1 MHPLEAALQPPG
13 GTHMK
18 REAHWSAP
26 RQLSMVLGTP
36 VLHGLS
42 PAERVQ
48 VVRLLA
54 HLLLEASGDVAE
66 GSDDENA

>member
-1 MHPLEAALQPPG
+1 
-13 GTHMK
+13 
-18 REAHWSAP
+18 
-26 RQLSMVLGTP
+26 MVLGTP